1 MKYSVIRDVMKQ
13 INDCSGGIYYYL
25 TSQDGEMI
33 YHPRGTELNRGL
45 FEENSLEA
53 AKYED
58 GTYEIRS
65 GGQNETVIVGSVAYT
80 GWKMIGVVPESVQ
93 AANYKTSVTMYLLLF
108 WFLWSCFGGKP
119 AGFPED
125 IQTDPGAG
133 CFRQGPRGRRKT
145 GYLYR
150 RLLGDPPSGTFCAEV
165 L

>member
-1 MKYSVIRDVMKQ
+1 MKQ

-25 TSQDGEMI
+25 ISQDGEMI

-45 FEENSLEA
+45 FEENSLET

-58 GTYEIRS
+58 GTYEIHS
-65 GGQNETVIVGSVAYT
+65 NSQNETVIVGSVAYT

-93 AANYKTSVTMYLLLF
+93 AANYKNFRYYVFATVLVLMVML
-108 WFLWSCFGGKP
+108 GGKP

-150 RLLGDPPSGTFCAEV
+150 RLLGDPPFGTFCAEV